1 MTVQGNPTSTAS
13 APAAPAARFQWRAF
27 ATLSVAIGSTML
39 AASGLALYVAP
50 AGRIANWT
58 GWTLLAL
65 TKAQWQALHM
75 VFGIVVAAAASLHV
89 YFNWRVLLFY
99 LRSKARRGLHRR
111 RELALASGLAM
122 VLALMAAESVPPVSL
137 VAGGREALSE
147 WWSTSG
153 AEPPVPHMELLTVA
167 QVAETLKIA
176 PEDAL
181 ARLERAGIG
190 TDAATPLGRVA
201 SARGSTPAEVY
212 RLMAGD
218 IPPAP
223 PATTIAAAGLGRRAL
238 GEVARAAGL
247 APDEALGRLR
257 SAGIEA
263 RLDDTLHDIAARSG
277 RRAPDVAKLLGIAA
291 AQK

>member
-1 MTVQGNPTSTAS
+1 
-13 APAAPAARFQWRAF
+13 
-27 ATLSVAIGSTML
+27 
-39 AASGLALYVAP
+39 
-50 AGRIANWT
+50 
-58 GWTLLAL
+58 
-65 TKAQWQALHM
+65 
-75 VFGIVVAAAASLHV
+75 
-89 YFNWRVLLFY
+89 
-99 LRSKARRGLHRR
+99 
-111 RELALASGLAM
+111 
-122 VLALMAAESVPPVSL
+122 
-137 VAGGREALSE
+137 
-147 WWSTSG
+147 
-153 AEPPVPHMELLTVA
+153 MELLTVA

-176 PEDAL
+176 PEEAL